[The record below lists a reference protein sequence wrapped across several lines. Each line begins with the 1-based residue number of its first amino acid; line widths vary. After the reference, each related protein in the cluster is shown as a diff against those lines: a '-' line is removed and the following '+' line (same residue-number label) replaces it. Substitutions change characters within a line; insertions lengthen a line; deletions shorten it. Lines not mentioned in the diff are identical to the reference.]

1 MPSGSRPYRT
11 RGSDRLRMAA
21 AIAVSV
27 LAVLAGILLV
37 NLFNPQSDSDDDVT
51 AAGASPIRTE
61 SAERTSPPEP
71 AESAASTAPAPST
84 RPAEPTDEATTR
96 PPAPTTAAATP
107 KPGSD
112 PAGPHAFAPVIVLN
126 NSRIAKL
133 ADRAADKVEAAG
145 FKVERT
151 GNYVGQY
158 NVPVTTVF
166 YDPEDAEAARTLLE
180 TVPGIDR
187 MVPRA
192 ETRIIE
198 TDTLILVI
206 TRDFPA
212 GDQP

>member
-1 MPSGSRPYRT
+1 MPSGSHPYRN
-11 RGSDRLRMAA
+11 RGSDRLRTAA
-21 AIAVSV
+21 ATAVAV

-37 NLFNPQSDSDDDVT
+37 NLFNGDTDDEVA
-51 AAGASPIRTE
+51 AAGASPTRAE
-61 SAERTSPPEP
+61 SAEPTRP
-71 AESAASTAPAPST
+71 AETTEPTRPTRPAEST
-84 RPAEPTDEATTR
+84 RPAETTEPTPSRQAT
-96 PPAPTTAAATP
+96 PTTAPATP

-112 PAGPHAFAPVIVLN
+112 PAAPHVFAPVVVLN
-126 NSRIAKL
+126 NSRIKGL

-145 FKVERT
+145 FKVERVN
-151 GNYVGQY
+151 NYVGQY

-180 TVPGIDR
+180 TVPGVDR

>member
-1 MPSGSRPYRT
+1 MPSGSHPYRN
-11 RGSDRLRMAA
+11 RGSDRLRTAA
-21 AIAVSV
+21 ATAVAV

-37 NLFNPQSDSDDDVT
+37 NLFNGDTDDEVA
-51 AAGASPIRTE
+51 AAGASPTRAA
-61 SAERTSPPEP
+61 SAEPTRP
-71 AESAASTAPAPST
+71 AETTEPTRPAEST
-84 RPAEPTDEATTR
+84 RPAETTEPTPSRQAT
-96 PPAPTTAAATP
+96 PTTAPATP

-112 PAGPHAFAPVIVLN
+112 PAAPHVVAPVIVLN

-180 TVPGIDR
+180 TVPGVDR

-192 ETRIIE
+192 ETRIVE